1 MSTKFSEIFEIPL
14 RNGINRPSRTR
25 GSGYKMINMG
35 EIFANDRLYNI
46 DMELVPLN
54 DTEKNRYEIKKNDLI
69 FARQSIVAEGAGKCS
84 IVMEVDENP
93 VCFESHIIRV
103 RLKENL
109 ACPLFYYYLFQS
121 DLGKGFLSSIRQQGV
136 QAGIRGSD
144 LGLLVL
150 PKFPLKTQLKIASIL
165 TAYDDLIENNL
176 KRIKLLEEQAQQT
189 YEEWFVRMKFPGYET
204 AVFDEESGL
213 PVGWETKPFS
223 ELAQINPKTTIK
235 KGTIAPYVPMSSVSE
250 NSMIISPIEE
260 RAASGGTKFK
270 NGDTIFARITPCL
283 ENGKTGFVQFM
294 DSEDQVSTGSTEYIV
309 FRESEYIGKYFIY
322 CTARTHEFREN
333 AIKSMVG
340 SDGRQRVKVECFE
353 KSLINYPGK
362 KKVKVFE
369 KNFDSV
375 FKLIQNFQKQN
386 QLLKEAR
393 DILLPRL
400 MSGMIDVDG
409 LEVGEQ
415 LGMVAEENSEYKTNQ
430 K

>member
-1 MSTKFSEIFEIPL
+1 MIEEWLVVEIDSVCNEIVDCL
-14 RNGINRPSRTR
+14 NRTAPKVDYETP
-25 GSGYKMINMG
+25 YKMIRTSNVRHGRIDLENVFYVNEATYNKWTRRLVPKKGDIILTREAPLG
-35 EIFANDRLYNI
+35 EI
-46 DMELVPLN
+46 
-54 DTEKNRYEIKKNDLI
+54 
-69 FARQSIVAEGAGKCS
+69 
-84 IVMEVDENP
+84 
-93 VCFESHIIRV
+93 
-103 RLKENL
+103 
-109 ACPLFYYYLFQS
+109 
-121 DLGKGFLSSIRQQGV
+121 
-136 QAGIRGSD
+136 GI
-144 LGLLVL
+144 
-150 PKFPLKTQLKIASIL
+150 LKTDDKVFLGQRTVMYRTNEKVCNSQFLYYSLLAPYCQSNISAFGSGSTVEHMRVPDSKKIKLRLPPLQIQLKIGSIL
-165 TAYDDLIENNL
+165 SAYDDLIENNL

-213 PVGWETKPFS
+213 PVGWEIKPFS

-294 DSEDQVSTGSTEYIV
+294 DSDDQVSTGSTEYIV

-400 MSGMIDVDG
+400 MSGMIDPSTISGQFVEVDTQ
-409 LEVGEQ
+409 V
-415 LGMVAEENSEYKTNQ
+415 NYRS
-430 K
+430 